1 MGKLKKGPLKF
12 IICFITGLLSG
23 VLMGAVALSVIV
35 SYRMDN
41 YYKQVSYL
49 ENIIRDKDERL
60 EKLEKSINTQYLVIK
75 DIEINLI
82 FGKGG
87 NNDEIIKI
95 EIEKTIK
102 EKYNTLLG
110 KEVKTVDAHM
120 VVEVVDKRILKIE
133 DKEYK
138 LQVDKLILS
147 EIMSIW
153 VKANQTG

>member
-1 MGKLKKGPLKF
+1 MGKLRKGALKF
-12 IICFITGLLSG
+12 IICFITGLLAG
-23 VLMGAVALSVIV
+23 VLMSAVALSLIV

-49 ENIIRDKDERL
+49 ENIIRDRDERL

-82 FGKGG
+82 FEKGE
-87 NNDEIIKI
+87 NDDEIIKM

-102 EKYNTLLG
+102 EKYKTLLG

-120 VVEVVDKRILKIE
+120 VVEVIDKRILKIE
-133 DKEYK
+133 GKEYK

-153 VKANQTG
+153 VKVI

>member
-1 MGKLKKGPLKF
+1 MGKLRKRALKF
-12 IICFITGLLSG
+12 IICFITGLLAG
-23 VLMGAVALSVIV
+23 VLMSAVALSLIV

-49 ENIIRDKDERL
+49 ENIIRDRDERL

-82 FGKGG
+82 FEKGE
-87 NNDEIIKI
+87 NDDEIIKM

-102 EKYNTLLG
+102 EKYKTLLG

-120 VVEVVDKRILKIE
+120 VVEVIDKRILKIE
-133 DKEYK
+133 GKEYK

-153 VKANQTG
+153 VKVI

>member
-1 MGKLKKGPLKF
+1 MGKLRKRALKF
-12 IICFITGLLSG
+12 IICFITGLLTGTLIG
-23 VLMGAVALSVIV
+23 VVALSVLV
-35 SYRMDN
+35 SFRMDN
-41 YYKQVSYL
+41 YYKQLSYL

-82 FGKGG
+82 FEKGE
-87 NNDEIIKI
+87 NDDEIIKM

-102 EKYNTLLG
+102 EKYKTLLG

-120 VVEVVDKRILKIE
+120 VVEVIDKRILKIE
-133 DKEYK
+133 GKEYK

-153 VKANQTG
+153 VKVI